1 MGGPGARGLFLLF
14 AASEPLRGNEGY
26 AVASTFHRLRGPFQL
41 PPEHPVPG
49 LRTQE
54 GQRRWAFP
62 EEVGQCVRLA
72 VELAGRLG
80 RDVRV
85 VDLNGPAVDVEQVRR
100 WVSPETLLPLLVSP
114 DGRRLEGIGSFVP
127 STLRAFLAGP

>member
-1 MGGPGARGLFLLF
+1 M
-14 AASEPLRGNEGY
+14 
-26 AVASTFHRLRGPFQL
+26 
-41 PPEHPVPG
+41 PPEHPVLG
-49 LRTQE
+49 LRTPQ
-54 GQRRWAFP
+54 GQRRWEFP